1 MNNSNNDKTVDCK
14 CNHQR
19 SVFVPSWIVEAM
31 EEERMAEQIAKMIEQ
46 SIKNQESKELTEQNK
61 SKNENKQ

>member
-14 CNHQR
+14 CKHQR

-46 SIKNQESKELTEQNK
+46 SIKNQESKEVPEQNK